1 MICLLRVLRAC
12 ISRLAYFERCVTEVN
27 DITLDIMKGTLD
39 VQKVVL
45 GNRGEYGKQIVEEN
59 QNLPERGTH

>member
-1 MICLLRVLRAC
+1 
-12 ISRLAYFERCVTEVN
+12 
-27 DITLDIMKGTLD
+27 MKGTLD